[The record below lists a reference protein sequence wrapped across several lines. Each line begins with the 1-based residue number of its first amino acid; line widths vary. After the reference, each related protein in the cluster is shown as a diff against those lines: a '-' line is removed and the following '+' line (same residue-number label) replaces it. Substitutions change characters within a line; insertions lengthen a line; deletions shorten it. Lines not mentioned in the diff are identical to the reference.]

1 MGMRVYVRR
10 KQHFNVEEQQTLHEF
25 QHVLGIQSLSD
36 IAIFVRYDIEDMPR
50 EVFEQCL
57 NTVLSD
63 PVSDVCTTT
72 LPRTNYAAV
81 FGVEFLPGQ
90 FDQRADSASECI
102 QLINPA
108 YRPAVHTAKIYCL
121 SGDISSEQLARIKH
135 HLINPVECQEI
146 SDVDAPW
153 ERTSAEQD
161 ASTDT
166 TASEA
171 TEHHASSA
179 PVETISGFISFT
191 ADQLHECGRRL
202 GLSIDDADLAC
213 AQAYFAR
220 EQRDPTIT
228 ELKVIDTYWSD
239 HCRHTTFETQL
250 TDVRIDDPTIQATYT
265 TYISLRDDLHIQ
277 KPIRLMD
284 IATVAAKYLVKQGVL
299 TNLDISDEINA
310 CTTHV
315 TVDVD
320 GELQDWLFLFKN
332 ETHNH
337 PTEIEPFG
345 GAATCI
351 GGCIRD
357 PLSGR
362 AYVYQAMRVTGSADP
377 RTPLSETLPGKLP
390 QRTITTMAQAG
401 YSSYGNQIGLATGL
415 VHELYHPGY
424 RAKRMEVGACVG
436 AVPASQ
442 VKRRKPQAGDV
453 IVLVGGR
460 TGRDGIGGASGSSKQ
475 HTQASLSTCGAEV
488 QKGNAPV
495 ERKIQRLFRN
505 PDVSRMIIRCND
517 FGAGGVSVAVCEI
530 ADGVT
535 INLNRVPKKYSGLTG
550 TELALSESQERMA
563 VALASEDV
571 EPFLHYAH
579 EENLE
584 ATPIATVTDAQRV
597 IMNWNNAPIVSLSR
611 EFLNSNGA
619 KKCAH
624 AYIAP
629 QAAITRPCVTGKT
642 LQEKLTSRMQSLM
655 CCSQKGL
662 GERFD
667 STIGAGSI
675 LMPFGG
681 KTQKAPIQAMVA
693 LFPTAG
699 KTHTVSAMSW
709 GANPFLLEENV
720 YAGAYA
726 AILESVSKLIATGIS
741 LDAITLSLQEYF
753 GSLRND
759 PQRWGGVTAALLGA
773 LQAQLDLEC
782 AAIGGKDS
790 MSGSFEQLDVPPTLL
805 SFAAGTGQANN
816 IVSPEFKEAEHVV
829 ALLTPHYVPGYEGV
843 IPQKESVR
851 ALFGTITRL
860 QRKGALY
867 ACKTSSYGG
876 VAEALFTMGVGNE
889 FGIQFSNAG
898 ASTFDDL
905 FNYAYGSFVV
915 EVSRETFEELMR
927 SQAADTQAFDV
938 VNIGTTTN
946 AYTWIVSRETI
957 QLADVQNAW
966 ENVLEDVFSTTEHTI
981 KHASQ
986 NTEAACETSG
996 ETGAAFQTN
1005 TENHGSAAKQTG
1017 CSITDSTQR
1026 ANTQNDASE
1035 HTPASIEMPCT
1046 QTRPWSAVQGAP
1058 RVLIPVFPGTNCE
1071 YDMQQ
1076 AFNDAGAR
1084 SSILVINDMSE
1095 NDIHES
1101 VDRMVKALAQTQIL
1115 ALPGGFSGG
1124 DEPDGSA
1131 KLICA
1136 FFRNPYVTEAVRKL
1150 LQQQDGLILGIC
1162 NGFQALI
1169 KLGLV
1174 PYGDICERT
1183 ASCPTLTNN
1192 TIGKHISSLVYTR
1205 VARASSPW
1213 LAQMREGDVH
1223 SVPISHG
1230 EGRFYASQQL
1240 AEQLIQNNQIA
1251 FQYCDASGVVDP
1263 TQPSNPNGSLMA
1275 IEGIISPEGRVLGK
1289 MGHTERSGAMLYKN
1303 IPHQHIQPLIAGGV
1317 SYFL

>member
-10 KQHFNVEEQQTLHEF
+10 KLHFNVEEQQTLHEF
-25 QHVLGIQSLSD
+25 QHVLGIRNLTD
-36 IAIFVRYDIEDMPR
+36 IAIFIRYDIDGMPQ
-50 EVFEQCL
+50 EAFNQCL

-63 PVSDVCTTT
+63 PVSDVCTTE
-72 LPRTNYAAV
+72 LPHSNYSAV

-108 YRPAVHTAKIYCL
+108 YRPDVHTAKIYCL
-121 SGDISSEQLARIKH
+121 SGDISSEQLARIKR

-146 SDVDAPW
+146 SDVNAPW
-153 ERTSAEQD
+153 ERTSAGQGANAGAAED
-161 ASTDT
+161 ETSKGETSNCKAN
-166 TASEA
+166 
-171 TEHHASSA
+171 ASSA
-179 PVETISGFISFT
+179 LVETISGFISFT
-191 ADQLHECGRRL
+191 SDELHACGARL

-250 TDVRIDDPTIQATYT
+250 NDIRIDDPTIQATYN
-265 TYISLRDDLHIQ
+265 TYMSLRNDLHIQ
-277 KPIRLMD
+277 KPVRLMD
-284 IATVAAKYLVKQGVL
+284 IATVAAKYLVNKGVL

-377 RTPLSETLPGKLP
+377 RTPLNQTLPGKLP

-436 AVPASQ
+436 AVPASH

-475 HTQASLSTCGAEV
+475 HTQTSLSTCGAEV

-505 PDVSRMIIRCND
+505 PNVSRMIIRCND

-597 IMNWNNAPIVSLSR
+597 IMNWNNTPIISLSR

-619 KKCAH
+619 KKH
-624 AYIAP
+624 ARVHITP
-629 QAAITRPCVTGKT
+629 QAVITRPCVSGETP
-642 LQEKLTSRMQSLM
+642 QEKLTSRMQSLM

-675 LMPFGG
+675 FMPFGG
-681 KTQKAPIQAMVA
+681 KTQQAPIQAMVS
-693 LFPTAG
+693 LFPTLG
-699 KTHTVSAMSW
+699 KTHTISAMAW

-759 PQRWGGVTAALLGA
+759 PKRWGCVAAALLGA

-805 SFAAGTGQANN
+805 SFAAGTGQVNN

-829 ALLTPHYVPGYEGV
+829 ALLTPHYISDYEGV

-851 ALFGTITRL
+851 ALFESITHM
-860 QRKGALY
+860 QRKNALY
-867 ACKTSSYGG
+867 SCKTCSYGG
-876 VAEALFTMGVGNE
+876 VAETLFTMGVGNKL
-889 FGIQFSNAG
+889 GIRFSDA
-898 ASTFDDL
+898 AAQAYDTL
-905 FNYAYGSFVV
+905 FSYAYGSFVV
-915 EVSRETFEELMR
+915 EVSRETYDTLLN
-927 SQAADTQAFDV
+927 SQAADTQPFDV
-938 VNIGTTTN
+938 SFIGTTTN
-946 AYTWIVSRETI
+946 TYTWIVSRETI
-957 QLADVQNAW
+957 ALADVQNGW
-966 ENVLEDVFSTTEHTI
+966 ETTLEEVFSTTEHTI
-981 KHASQ
+981 KRASHNENTNKEMRNKEIEAYNTNQSRNTCTDNATKAQ
-986 NTEAACETSG
+986 N
-996 ETGAAFQTN
+996 N
-1005 TENHGSAAKQTG
+1005 NL
-1017 CSITDSTQR
+1017 TQ
-1026 ANTQNDASE
+1026 
-1035 HTPASIEMPCT
+1035 TPASIELPCT
-1046 QTRPWSAVQGAP
+1046 QTHKHTTRLGAP

-1071 YDMQQ
+1071 YDMLK
-1076 AFNDAGAR
+1076 AFNTAGAR
-1084 SSILVINDMSE
+1084 SSILVINDMSAS
-1095 NDIHES
+1095 DIHES
-1101 VDRMVKALAQTQIL
+1101 VDRMVKALAQSQIL

-1136 FFRNPYVTEAVRKL
+1136 FFRNPYVTEAVRNL
-1150 LQQQDGLILGIC
+1150 LQKQDGLILGIC

-1205 VARASSPW
+1205 VAHASSPW
-1213 LAQMREGDVH
+1213 LAQMHEGDVH

-1230 EGRFYASQQL
+1230 EGRFYTSQQL
-1240 AEQLIQNNQIA
+1240 LDQLVCHNQIA
-1251 FQYCDASGVVDP
+1251 FQYCDAQGVVDP
-1263 TQPSNPNGSLMA
+1263 SQPSNPNGSLMA

-1289 MGHTERSGAMLYKN
+1289 MGHTERSGALLYKN
-1303 IPHQHIQPLIAGGV
+1303 IPYQHMQPLIEGGV

>member
-10 KQHFNVEEQQTLHEF
+10 KLHFNVEEQQTLHEF
-25 QHVLGIQSLSD
+25 QHVLGIRSLTD
-36 IAIFVRYDIEDMPR
+36 IAIFVRYDIDGMSQEAFD
-50 EVFEQCL
+50 QCL

-63 PVSDVCTTT
+63 PVSDVCTTE
-72 LPRTNYAAV
+72 LPHGNYAAV

-108 YRPAVHTAKIYCL
+108 YRPDVHTAKFYCL

-146 SDVDAPW
+146 SDVNAPW
-153 ERTSAEQD
+153 ERTSAGQG
-161 ASTDT
+161 ANAG
-166 TASEA
+166 TAEGETSKGETSNCKA
-171 TEHHASSA
+171 NASSA
-179 PVETISGFISFT
+179 PIETISGFISFT
-191 ADQLHECGRRL
+191 SDELHECGARL

-250 TDVRIDDPTIQATYT
+250 NDIRIDDPTIQATYN
-265 TYISLRDDLHIQ
+265 TYMSLRNDLHIQ

-284 IATVAAKYLVKQGVL
+284 IATVAAKYLVNKGVL

-377 RTPLSETLPGKLP
+377 RTPLNQTLPGKLP

-436 AVPASQ
+436 AVPASH

-475 HTQASLSTCGAEV
+475 HTQTSLSTCGAEV

-505 PDVSRMIIRCND
+505 PNVSRMIIRCND

-571 EPFLHYAH
+571 GPFLHYAH

-597 IMNWNNAPIVSLSR
+597 IMNWNNTPIVSLSR

-619 KKCAH
+619 KKH
-624 AYIAP
+624 ARVHITP
-629 QAAITRPCVTGKT
+629 QATITRPCVSGETP
-642 LQEKLTSRMQSLM
+642 QEKLTSRMQSLM

-667 STIGAGSI
+667 STIGAGNI
-675 LMPFGG
+675 FMPFGG
-681 KTQKAPIQAMVA
+681 KTQKAPIQAMVS
-693 LFPTAG
+693 LFPTLG
-699 KTHTVSAMSW
+699 KTHTISAMAW

-759 PQRWGGVTAALLGA
+759 PKRWGCVAAALLGA

-805 SFAAGTGQANN
+805 SFAAGTGQVNN
-816 IVSPEFKEAEHVV
+816 IVSPEFKEAEHVI
-829 ALLTPHYVPGYEGV
+829 ALLTPHYISDYEGV

-851 ALFGTITRL
+851 ALFESITHM
-860 QRKGALY
+860 QRKNALY
-867 ACKTSSYGG
+867 SCKTCSYGG
-876 VAEALFTMGVGNE
+876 VAETLFTMGVGNKL
-889 FGIQFSNAG
+889 GIRFSDA
-898 ASTFDDL
+898 AAQAYDTL
-905 FNYAYGSFVV
+905 FSYAYGSFVV
-915 EVSRETFEELMR
+915 EVSRETYDTLLN
-927 SQAADTQAFDV
+927 SQAADTQPFDV
-938 VNIGTTTN
+938 SFIGTTTN
-946 AYTWIVSRETI
+946 TYTWIVSRETI
-957 QLADVQNAW
+957 ALADVQNAW
-966 ENVLEDVFSTTEHTI
+966 ETTLEEVFSTTEHAI
-981 KHASQ
+981 KRASHNENTNKEMRNKEIEAYNTNQSRNTCTDNATKVQ
-986 NTEAACETSG
+986 N
-996 ETGAAFQTN
+996 N
-1005 TENHGSAAKQTG
+1005 NL
-1017 CSITDSTQR
+1017 TQ
-1026 ANTQNDASE
+1026 
-1035 HTPASIEMPCT
+1035 TPASIELPCT
-1046 QTRPWSAVQGAP
+1046 QTHKHTTRLGAP

-1071 YDMQQ
+1071 YDMLKV
-1076 AFNDAGAR
+1076 FNAAGAR
-1084 SSILVINDMSE
+1084 SSILVINDMSAS
-1095 NDIHES
+1095 DIHES
-1101 VDRMVKALAQTQIL
+1101 VKRMVQALAQSQIL

-1136 FFRNPYVTEAVRKL
+1136 FFRNPYVTEAVRNL
-1150 LQQQDGLILGIC
+1150 LQKQDGLTLGIC

-1183 ASCPTLTNN
+1183 ANCPTLTNN

-1205 VARASSPW
+1205 VAHASSPW
-1213 LAQMREGDVH
+1213 LAQMHEGDVH

-1240 AEQLIQNNQIA
+1240 LDQLVCHNQIA
-1251 FQYCDASGVVDP
+1251 FQYCDAQGVVDP
-1263 TQPSNPNGSLMA
+1263 SQPSNPNGSLMA

-1289 MGHTERSGAMLYKN
+1289 MGHTERSGALLYKN
-1303 IPHQHIQPLIAGGV
+1303 IPYQHMQPLIEGGV

>member
-10 KQHFNVEEQQTLHEF
+10 KLHFNVEEQQTLHEF
-25 QHVLGIQSLSD
+25 QHVLGIRNLTD
-36 IAIFVRYDIEDMPR
+36 IAIFIRYDIDGMPQ
-50 EVFEQCL
+50 EAFNQCL

-63 PVSDVCTTT
+63 PVSDVCTTE
-72 LPRTNYAAV
+72 LPHSNYSAV

-108 YRPAVHTAKIYCL
+108 YRPDVHTAKIYCL
-121 SGDISSEQLARIKH
+121 SGDISSEQLARIKR

-146 SDVDAPW
+146 SDVNAPW
-153 ERTSAEQD
+153 ERTSAGQGANAGAAED
-161 ASTDT
+161 ETSKGETSNCKAN
-166 TASEA
+166 
-171 TEHHASSA
+171 ASSA
-179 PVETISGFISFT
+179 LVETISGFISFT
-191 ADQLHECGRRL
+191 SDELHACGARL

-250 TDVRIDDPTIQATYT
+250 NDIRIDDPTIQATYN
-265 TYISLRDDLHIQ
+265 TYMSLRNDLHIQ
-277 KPIRLMD
+277 KPVRLMD
-284 IATVAAKYLVKQGVL
+284 IATVAAKYLVNKGVL

-377 RTPLSETLPGKLP
+377 RTPLNQTLPGKLP

-436 AVPASQ
+436 AVPASH

-475 HTQASLSTCGAEV
+475 HTQTSLSTCGAEV

-505 PDVSRMIIRCND
+505 PNVSRMIIRCND

-571 EPFLHYAH
+571 GPFLHYAH

-597 IMNWNNAPIVSLSR
+597 IMNWNNTPIVSLSR

-619 KKCAH
+619 KKH
-624 AYIAP
+624 ARVHITP
-629 QAAITRPCVTGKT
+629 QATITRPCVSGETP
-642 LQEKLTSRMQSLM
+642 QEKLTSRMQSLM

-667 STIGAGSI
+667 STIGAGNI
-675 LMPFGG
+675 FMPFGG
-681 KTQKAPIQAMVA
+681 KTQKAPIQAMVS
-693 LFPTAG
+693 LFPTLG
-699 KTHTVSAMSW
+699 KTHTISAMAW

-759 PQRWGGVTAALLGA
+759 PKRWGCVTAALLGA

-805 SFAAGTGQANN
+805 SFAAGTGQVNN

-829 ALLTPHYVPGYEGV
+829 ALLTPHYISDYEGV

-851 ALFGTITRL
+851 ALFETITRM
-860 QRKGALY
+860 QRQGTLY
-867 ACKTSSYGG
+867 ACKTCSYGG
-876 VAEALFTMGVGNE
+876 VAETLFTMGVGNKL
-889 FGIQFSNAG
+889 GIRFSDA
-898 ASTFDDL
+898 AAQAYDTL
-905 FNYAYGSFVV
+905 FSYAYGSFVV
-915 EVSRETFEELMR
+915 EVSRETYDTLLN
-927 SQAADTQAFDV
+927 SQAADTQPFDV
-938 VNIGTTTN
+938 SFIGTTTN
-946 AYTWIVSRETI
+946 TYTWIVSRETI
-957 QLADVQNAW
+957 ALADVQNAW
-966 ENVLEDVFSTTEHTI
+966 ETTLEEVFSTTEHTI
-981 KHASQ
+981 KRASHNEKTNDKAHDKAIEESNPYQSNSTCTNNATSAQ
-986 NTEAACETSG
+986 N
-996 ETGAAFQTN
+996 N
-1005 TENHGSAAKQTG
+1005 NL
-1017 CSITDSTQR
+1017 TQ
-1026 ANTQNDASE
+1026 
-1035 HTPASIEMPCT
+1035 TPASIELPCT
-1046 QTRPWSAVQGAP
+1046 QTHKHTTRLGAP

-1071 YDMQQ
+1071 YDMQK
-1076 AFNDAGAR
+1076 AFNDAGAH
-1084 SSILVINDMSE
+1084 SSILVINDMSAS
-1095 NDIHES
+1095 DIHES
-1101 VDRMVKALAQTQIL
+1101 VDRMVKALAQSQIL

-1136 FFRNPYVTEAVRKL
+1136 FFTEAVRKL

-1205 VARASSPW
+1205 VAHASSPW
-1213 LAQMREGDVH
+1213 LAQMHEGDVH

-1240 AEQLIQNNQIA
+1240 LDQLVCHNQIA
-1251 FQYCDASGVVDP
+1251 FQYCDAQGVVDP
-1263 TQPSNPNGSLMA
+1263 SQPSNPNGSLMA

-1289 MGHTERSGAMLYKN
+1289 MGHTERSGALLYKN
-1303 IPHQHIQPLIAGGV
+1303 IPYQHMQPLIEGGV

>member
-10 KQHFNVEEQQTLHEF
+10 KLHFNVEEQQTLHEF
-25 QHVLGIQSLSD
+25 QHVLGIRSLTD
-36 IAIFVRYDIEDMPR
+36 IAIFVRYDVDGMPQ
-50 EVFEQCL
+50 EAFDQCL

-63 PVSDVCTTT
+63 PVSDVCTTE
-72 LPRTNYAAV
+72 LSHSNYAAV

-108 YRPAVHTAKIYCL
+108 YRPDVHTAKIYCL
-121 SGDISSEQLARIKH
+121 SGDISNEQLARIKH

-146 SDVDAPW
+146 SDSDAPW
-153 ERTSAEQD
+153 ERDATADNATAQD
-161 ASTDT
+161 AN
-166 TASEA
+166 AGEA
-171 TEHHASSA
+171 EEHHASGA

-213 AQAYFAR
+213 AQACFAR

-250 TDVRIDDPTIQATYT
+250 NDIRIDDPTIQATYN
-265 TYISLRDDLHIQ
+265 TYISLRNDLHIQ
-277 KPIRLMD
+277 KPVRLMD
-284 IATVAAKYLVKQGVL
+284 IATVAAKYLVNKGVL

-377 RTPLSETLPGKLP
+377 RTPLNQTLPGKLP

-436 AVPASQ
+436 AVPASH

-475 HTQASLSTCGAEV
+475 HTQKSLSTCGAEV

-505 PDVSRMIIRCND
+505 PNVSRMIIRCND

-530 ADGVT
+530 ADGVI
-535 INLNRVPKKYSGLTG
+535 INLNRVPKKYDGLTG

-571 EPFLHYAH
+571 EPFLRYAH

-584 ATPIATVTDAQRV
+584 ATPIATVTDTQRV
-597 IMNWNNAPIVSLSR
+597 TMNWNNAPIVSLSR

-619 KKCAH
+619 KKH
-624 AYIAP
+624 ARVHITP
-629 QAAITRPCVTGKT
+629 QAAITRPCASGET

-675 LMPFGG
+675 FMPFGG
-681 KTQKAPIQAMVA
+681 KTQKAPIQAMVS
-693 LFPTAG
+693 LFPTLG
-699 KTHTVSAMSW
+699 KTHTISAMAW

-741 LDAITLSLQEYF
+741 FDAITLSLQEYF

-759 PQRWGGVTAALLGA
+759 PKRWGSVTAALLGA

-805 SFAAGTGQANN
+805 SFAAGTGQVNN
-816 IVSPEFKEAEHVV
+816 IVSPEFKEVEHVV
-829 ALLTPHYVPGYEGV
+829 ALLTPHYTPGYEGV

-851 ALFGTITRL
+851 ALFETITHM
-860 QRKGALY
+860 QRQGTLY
-867 ACKTSSYGG
+867 ACKTCSYGG
-876 VAEALFTMGVGNE
+876 VAETLFTMGVGNKL
-889 FGIQFSNAG
+889 GIHFSDA
-898 ASTFDDL
+898 AAQTYDTL

-915 EVSRETFEELMR
+915 EVSRETYDTLLN
-927 SQAADTQAFDV
+927 SQAAGEQTFDV
-938 VNIGTTTN
+938 SLIGTTTN

-957 QLADVQNAW
+957 ALADVQNAW
-966 ENVLEDVFSTTEHTI
+966 ETTLEEVFSTTEHTI
-981 KHASQ
+981 TNASNNEETNDKAHDKVIEAHDKAIEASSPYQSNSTCTNNATSAQ
-986 NTEAACETSG
+986 NNNPS
-996 ETGAAFQTN
+996 
-1005 TENHGSAAKQTG
+1005 
-1017 CSITDSTQR
+1017 
-1026 ANTQNDASE
+1026 
-1035 HTPASIEMPCT
+1035 HTPASIELPCKPT
-1046 QTRPWSAVQGAP
+1046 HKHTACLGVP

-1071 YDMQQ
+1071 YDMQK
-1076 AFNDAGAR
+1076 AFNDAGAH
-1084 SSILVINDMSE
+1084 SSILVINDMSA

-1101 VDRMVKALAQTQIL
+1101 VKRMVQALAQSQIL

-1205 VARASSPW
+1205 VAHASSPW
-1213 LAQMREGDVH
+1213 LMQMHEGDVH

-1230 EGRFYASQQL
+1230 EGRFYASQELLDQL
-1240 AEQLIQNNQIA
+1240 VCRNQIA
-1251 FQYCDASGVVDP
+1251 FQYCDAQGKVNP
-1263 TQPSNPNGSLMA
+1263 AQPSNPNGSLMA

-1289 MGHTERSGAMLYKN
+1289 MGHTERSGALLYKN
-1303 IPHQHIQPLIAGGV
+1303 IPYQHMQPLIEGGV